1 MFVLHSLLFLTAML
15 TLPSFHLH
23 DTLQAMY
30 DRSLQDSD
38 GFWAE
43 QARSLL
49 SWFREFDH
57 VQQGSLNEGDIAW
70 FIGGKVRVLWFAAL
84 VCTIVQ

>member
-1 MFVLHSLLFLTAML
+1 
-15 TLPSFHLH
+15 
-23 DTLQAMY
+23 MY

-49 SWFREFDH
+49 SWFRDFDH
-57 VQQGSLNEGDIAW
+57 VQQGSFNVGDIAW
-70 FIGGKVRVLWFAAL
+70 FTGGKVRL
-84 VCTIVQ
+84 VSFRLSLFHTMLEDCNRLQ